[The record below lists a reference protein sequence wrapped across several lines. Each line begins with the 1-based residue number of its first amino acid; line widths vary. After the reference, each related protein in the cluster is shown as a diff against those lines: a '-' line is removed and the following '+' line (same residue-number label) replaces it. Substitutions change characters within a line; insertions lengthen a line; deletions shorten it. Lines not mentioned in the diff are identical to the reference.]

1 MAMVEAK
8 SLSKNYGPT
17 VALSEASFEAEEHR
31 VLGFLGPNG
40 AGKTT
45 TMKILTTF
53 ILPTSGTAR
62 VGGHDVQEDPIAV
75 RRMIGYLPETAPLYS
90 EMTTAEYL
98 RFVGAARG
106 MAGARLRE
114 RMSWVVD
121 ATEIQTV
128 FRRPVGE
135 LSRGFRQR
143 VGLAQA
149 LIHDPQVL
157 ILDEPTSGL
166 DPLQIIGIRKLI
178 RKLAHDKTV
187 IFSTHILQEA
197 SAISDRIL
205 IVNLGQVIAF
215 GTPDE
220 LKRKATRRARIMVE
234 AKADAEVARKAA
246 EAVPGVSAVRAES
259 AGDEGWVRLE
269 AHGDSE
275 PALTEAIDA
284 LVRDR
289 KWRIRRFEPVSLT
302 LEEIFIELVRQAGR
316 PGKEAKA
323 A

>member
-1 MAMVEAK
+1 MVEAEK
-8 SLSKNYGPT
+8 LSKHYGPT
-17 VALSEASFEAEEHR
+17 VALSEASFEAEENR

-45 TMKILTTF
+45 AMKILTTY
-53 ILPTSGTAR
+53 ILPTDGKAR

-75 RRMIGYLPETAPLYS
+75 RRMIGYLPETAPLYA
-90 EMTTAEYL
+90 EMTTAESL

-106 MAGARLRE
+106 LAGPRLRE

-178 RKLAHDKTV
+178 RTLSRDKTV

-197 SAISDRIL
+197 AAISDRIL
-205 IVNLGQVIAF
+205 IVNFGRVIAF

-220 LKRKATRRARIMVE
+220 LERKATRRARILVE
-234 AKADAEVARKAA
+234 AKADAEVVRKSV
-246 EAVPGVSAVRAES
+246 EAVQGLKVGRVEP
-259 AGDEGWVRLE
+259 AGDEGWVRFE

-275 PALTEAIDA
+275 TALADAMDA

-289 KWRIRRFEPVSLT
+289 KWRIRRFEPVSLS
-302 LEEIFIELVRQAGR
+302 LEEIFIELVRQADR
-316 PGKEAKA
+316 TGKEAKA

>member
-1 MAMVEAK
+1 MVEAER
-8 SLSKNYGPT
+8 LSKNYGPT
-17 VALSEASFEAEEHR
+17 IALSRASFEAEERR

-45 TMKILTTF
+45 AMKILTTY
-53 ILPTSGTAR
+53 ILPTEGTAR

-90 EMTTAEYL
+90 EMTTEEYL

-135 LSRGFRQR
+135 LSRGFKQR

-178 RKLAHDKTV
+178 RKLSEEKTV

-205 IVNLGQVIAF
+205 IVNLGRVIAF

-220 LKRKATRRARIMVE
+220 LRRKATRRARIIVE
-234 AKADAEVARKAA
+234 AKADPEVARKAA
-246 EAVPGVSAVRAES
+246 EAVDVL
-259 AGDEGWVRLE
+259 AGARVDPADEEGWVRLE
-269 AHGDSE
+269 AHGESE
-275 PALTEAIDA
+275 SDLTAAMDD
-284 LVRDR
+284 LVRGR
-289 KWRIRRFEPVSLT
+289 KWSIRRFEPVSLT
-302 LEEIFIELVRQAGR
+302 LEEIFIELVRQADR
-316 PGKEAKA
+316 SGKEAKA